1 MKKVIYIEIDE
12 EITSIYDRMKNV
24 RQKEITLVVP
34 RKAVLFQS
42 VINLKI
48 LKSKLESSG
57 KNLVIIT
64 TDRMGRHLAEKIGLM
79 VYHQIEVE
87 ELKAPS
93 DDNPK
98 MRIEPIQARRNE
110 VLRDPP
116 RRSKEKKI
124 TIGELIKEFRVKNKR
139 RKGASGG
146 DDDSMN
152 AFSLVR
158 PNRKLLILILVISI
172 GLFAL
177 ISYIAFPGATI
188 FIRPKFDN
196 INHSVNIVLAD
207 KRQNQNLLSQN
218 KPHVIS
224 SEKIITI
231 TRQTKVFN
239 TTSKRFNGVNASG
252 KIRIINTSPDEWQL
266 KKETRFQTEDG
277 VVFRIQEGIFV
288 PSAVTDEDGNIS
300 LGEYVVS
307 AIADPFDEYS
317 DPVGDRGNIGP
328 SKFII
333 PGLSKYNQRLIW
345 GESAEP
351 MTGGISD
358 FELIVME
365 EDIEAAKKQI
375 EDNLILMARDDLRSH
390 IEEMNK
396 LNHTNLVL
404 LDDRRYLKTE
414 LQDLRISD
422 DLEGTTKSKFE
433 VFAEI
438 KAEGVAYDFDQLFSL
453 LKKELKTRTHPDM
466 RIKDGSINPSTIT
479 YDVIDED
486 DDLGQIK
493 ITATIQGIEE
503 YVVEPDE
510 EAGLRFSNALIE
522 KILGLS
528 TEEAE
533 GYINNLTEVDAVH
546 IKTWPIWIS
555 TIPRIPEN
563 IEVRKMEEE

>member
-12 EITSIYDRMKNV
+12 EITSVYDRMRRVK
-24 RQKEITLVVP
+24 QKEIFLVVP
-34 RKAVLFQS
+34 RKPILFQS
-42 VINLKI
+42 VVNLKI
-48 LKSKLESSG
+48 LKSKLEDDG
-57 KNLVIIT
+57 KKLIIIT
-64 TDRMGRHLAEKIGLM
+64 TDRMGRHLAEQIGLK
-79 VYHQIEVE
+79 VYNQIEVE

-110 VLRDPP
+110 VLKDLP
-116 RRSKEKKI
+116 RRFKEKKI
-124 TIGELIKEFRVKNKR
+124 TIGELVKEFRVKNK
-139 RKGASGG
+139 KNKKDSGG
-146 DDDSMN
+146 DSMSTFN
-152 AFSLVR
+152 FVR
-158 PNRKLLILILVISI
+158 PNRKLLVLILVISI

-177 ISYIAFPGATI
+177 ISYIAFPGATV

-196 INHSVNIVLAD
+196 ISHSVNIVLAD

-224 SEKIITI
+224 SEKIVTV
-231 TRQTKVFN
+231 TKQTKVFN
-239 TTSKRFNGVNASG
+239 TTSKRFDGVNASG

-266 KKETRFQTEDG
+266 KKETRFQTENG
-277 VVFRIQEGIFV
+277 IVFRIQEGVIV
-288 PSAVTDEDGNIS
+288 PPAITDEEGNTL
-300 LGEYVVS
+300 LGEYIVNVL
-307 AIADPFDEYS
+307 ADPFDEFS
-317 DPVGDRGNIGP
+317 DPVGERGNIDP
-328 SKFII
+328 ARFTI

-345 GESAEP
+345 GESDAP

-375 EDNLILMARDDLRSH
+375 EDNLILIARDDLRNH
-390 IEEMNK
+390 IDEMNK
-396 LNHTNLVL
+396 LNHTNFVL
-404 LDDRRYLKTE
+404 LDDSRYLKTE

-422 DLEGTTKSKFE
+422 DLEGSQKNKFE

-438 KAEGVAYDFDQLFSL
+438 KAYGVAYDFDQLYSL

-466 RIKDGSINPSTIT
+466 RIKDGSINPDTIT

-486 DDLGQIK
+486 EDLGQIK

-503 YVVEPDE
+503 YVVESDE
-510 EAGLRFSNALIE
+510 EAGLRFSE
-522 KILGLS
+522 KLTEMILGLS
-528 TEEAE
+528 VEEAE
-533 GYINNLTEVDAVH
+533 NYINNLTEVDAVR

-563 IEVRKMEEE
+563 IEIKKMETE